1 MNRLPPSHRTAGASR
16 ATTLIQRAP
25 LQPSRLEQCLLL
37 AVLLH
42 ILLVLALGNTP
53 GGTAAPGEGV
63 WGRLNVTLRASLDL
77 RPGEEPGGAAPTPP
91 EVNIG
96 ATGAAR
102 PQQRY
107 GGALRRES
115 EPRPPADTPGAAQLG
130 QWQPQPQSEPSL
142 PHAPTIEPI
151 PEPIPEPVQ
160 LVMPEPTPAVVRSLA
175 PPPATTVQRLAPAS
189 ALSAAAVPVATAVE
203 ALPALPTLRARRA
216 PAAQPPSLSPASL
229 PSAAEALKPLP
240 SFDPPVP
247 AVAVQDLAPPA
258 VAPSADTAPLPAL
271 AQTPPATAATPN
283 PIAPPHSTAASPN
296 TRPQPVLAGAPDA
309 GARVGHDVA
318 MPPSTPPSAPRLNL
332 NLPLPRGGPLSS
344 RGSPGALPLLP
355 HPPEVKSKLAQELE
369 KATSSDCR
377 KAYSEMGVLAAA
389 PLAAD
394 ALRKKGCRW

>member
-1 MNRLPPSHRTAGASR
+1 MNRLLPSHQTAGASR
-16 ATTLIQRAP
+16 ATALIQRAP

-63 WGRLNVTLRASLDL
+63 WGRLNVTLRARLDL
-77 RPGEEPGGAAPTPP
+77 RPGEEPSGAAPTPP
-91 EVNIG
+91 EINIG
-96 ATGAAR
+96 ATGPAR

-115 EPRPPADTPGAAQLG
+115 VPRPPADTPGAAQRG

-142 PHAPTIEPI
+142 PQVPTIEPI
-151 PEPIPEPVQ
+151 PEPVQ
-160 LVMPEPTPAVVRSLA
+160 LAMPEPTPAAVRSLA
-175 PPPATTVQRLAPAS
+175 PLPATTVQRLAPAS
-189 ALSAAAVPVATAVE
+189 ALSAAAVPAATAVE
-203 ALPALPTLRARRA
+203 ALPAMPTLRARRA
-216 PAAQPPSLSPASL
+216 PVAQLPSLSTAS
-229 PSAAEALKPLP
+229 PPPAAEALKPLP

-271 AQTPPATAATPN
+271 AQTPPAPAATPN
-283 PIAPPHSTAASPN
+283 RITSPHSTAASPN

-355 HPPEVKSKLAQELE
+355 HPPEVTSKLAEE
-369 KATSSDCR
+369 MRKASSSDCR
-377 KAYSEMGVLAAA
+377 KAYSEMGVLAAV

-394 ALRKKGCRW
+394 ALRNKGCRW